1 VIGDFGANTEGEA
14 QVAQLVRG
22 WQPDFVVTTGDNNY
36 PAGEAR
42 TIDVNIGKFYAD
54 FIGDYKGAFGKG
66 SKTNRFWP
74 SLGNHD
80 QETPGATPYREYF
93 SLPGNERY
101 YDVDTGLVHLFAL
114 DSDRREPDGT
124 SSDSKQADWLKKG
137 LASSRSCFDVVYFHH
152 PPYSSGAHGPSAFMR
167 WPFRAWGA
175 EVVLSG
181 HDHTYERFDI
191 EGFPYI
197 VNGLGGAEKYPFEHA
212 AGEASKFRYNS
223 GYGAMLVV
231 ANQSGITYEFWTVDG
246 AKLDTLTV
254 PKTCGNQ

>member
-1 VIGDFGANTEGEA
+1 MIGDFGANSEGEA
-14 QVAQLVRG
+14 QVAKLVRS
-22 WQPDFVVTTGDNNY
+22 WQPDFIVTTGDNNY
-36 PAGEAR
+36 PAGEAS
-42 TIDVNIGKFYAD
+42 TIDVNIGKFYGD
-54 FIGDYKGAFGKG
+54 FIGDYKGSFGRG

-80 QETPGATPYREYF
+80 LKARRRPLSR
-93 SLPGNERY
+93 
-101 YDVDTGLVHLFAL
+101 VLFAPRQRTIL
-114 DSDRREPDGT
+114 RRRYRPRAPVLGRQRSAREPDGT
-124 SSDSKQADWLKKG
+124 SSDSVQAQWLKNR

-152 PPYSSGAHGPSAFMR
+152 PPYSSGAHGPTVNMR

-197 VNGLGGAEKYPFEHA
+197 VNGLGGAERYPFEHA
-212 AGEASKFRYNS
+212 AGALSKFRYNS

-231 ANQSGITYEFWTVDG
+231 ANTSGITYEFWTTDG
-246 AKLDTLTV
+246 VKADTLTV
-254 PKTCGNQ
+254 PKTCPAP